1 MPRSSCRAFA
11 DAYPQVSFHQFQNHQ
26 IGLIQ
31 GLRDTSFDIALTYD
45 LAIPPDLEFV
55 ELAVLPPFA
64 ILAGP
69 HPLARKSS
77 VSLQEL
83 APDPMIL
90 LDLPFSSDY
99 FLSLFDKAGLVP
111 RVVERTQGMAV
122 LRSLVGQDFGYTIIN
137 IKPLSIT
144 APDGKKLAFVPISGV
159 TKPMRMGLLTASGA
173 KLSLTVRA
181 FVDHCHV
188 NLTDAVLDA
197 VTLRSPQQPR

>member
-1 MPRSSCRAFA
+1 M
-11 DAYPQVSFHQFQNHQ
+11 
-26 IGLIQ
+26 
-31 GLRDTSFDIALTYD
+31 RDTSVDIALTYD

-90 LDLPFSSDY
+90 LDLPLSSDY

-122 LRSLVGQDFGYTIIN
+122 LRSLVGQDFGYTIID
-137 IKPLSIT
+137 IKPLSKT
-144 APDGKKLAFVPISGV
+144 APDGKKRPLFRSLA
-159 TKPMRMGLLTASGA
+159 
-173 KLSLTVRA
+173 
-181 FVDHCHV
+181 
-188 NLTDAVLDA
+188 
-197 VTLRSPQQPR
+197 